1 MIPRPG
7 RCHATTK
14 NPHRGSNEKNI
25 PYPSISNKVETYYFY
40 TENVTSFSA

>member
-7 RCHATTK
+7 RCLATTK
-14 NPHRGSNEKNI
+14 NPPRGSNEKNI

-40 TENVTSFSA
+40 TGNVTSFSA